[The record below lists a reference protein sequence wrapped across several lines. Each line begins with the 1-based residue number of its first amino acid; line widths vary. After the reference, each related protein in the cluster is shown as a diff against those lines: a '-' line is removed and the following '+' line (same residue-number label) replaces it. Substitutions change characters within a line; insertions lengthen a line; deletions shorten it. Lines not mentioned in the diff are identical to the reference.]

1 MLVAFRLL
9 VCWLE
14 ERGFSRRPGW
24 ISKTLRRPTPSPE
37 LGPLLYML
45 LHTPGAQFTDAFADL
60 VGGHLGSVDDQRV
73 GKLASAI
80 DTEFGGTL
88 SGNLR
93 SDDRSETR
101 TVARAVN
108 VANRV
113 LMQGP
118 CLQKPM
124 VLVKSPLRY
133 WRQHPDV
140 VPPFPGGLQN
150 LSNAFG
156 NLLPLRTEFN
166 RVDYSVVF
174 GDREI
179 SVLDQVVPPRL
190 CVALWPDKA
199 PSLDSGAIT
208 KGRETENHDVS
219 FYFAPWELLGEV
231 QARHTGLAERIAAYI
246 RAAPDDPG
254 TIHIAAAPELTMA
267 PQSHQCIIEAIATRR
282 YAAWIAF
289 PGTYHI
295 VSDGNVTNRG
305 SIYVGGA
312 LRQKDLNCAPGS
324 GPISAIKGTAVE
336 IPDGKV
342 TYFEDIEGAECSVHV
357 LDCRAGRI
365 AVMICRDFLDD
376 DLRNQV
382 VSMGIDHLFV
392 LSMSRDSGFK
402 FETAM
407 DSASNY
413 GTGCFLVNAYTEEA
427 PDAAYSGP
435 PKRPREAA
443 HRAPLRDPLKGH
455 RDPWVHP
462 AADGLPYVFESE
474 PPAKGQPK

>member
-1 MLVAFRLL
+1 
-9 VCWLE
+9 
-14 ERGFSRRPGW
+14 
-24 ISKTLRRPTPSPE
+24 
-37 LGPLLYML
+37 ML

-60 VGGHLGSVDDQRV
+60 VGGHLRSVDDQRV
-73 GKLASAI
+73 GKFAAAI

-101 TVARAVN
+101 IVARAVN

-133 WRQHPDV
+133 WQQYPDL

-166 RVDYSVVF
+166 WVDYSVVF
-174 GDREI
+174 DDREI

-190 CVALWPDKA
+190 RVALWPDKA
-199 PSLDSGAIT
+199 PGFDSDAIA
-208 KGRETENHDVS
+208 KGKARENGDVP
-219 FYFAPWELLGEV
+219 FYFTPWESLGEL
-231 QARHTGLAERIAAYI
+231 QAKHTGLAGRIASYI
-246 RAAPDDPG
+246 RADPDERG
-254 TIHIAAAPELTMA
+254 MVHIAAAPELTMA

-282 YAAWIAF
+282 DAAWIAF

-312 LRQKDLNCAPGS
+312 LHQKDLNRAPGS

-336 IPDGKV
+336 IPDRNRKV

-392 LSMSRDSGFK
+392 LSMSGDSGVK

-413 GTGCFLVNAYTEEA
+413 GTGCFLVNAFTEKSS
-427 PDAAYSGP
+427 DAAQSGP
-435 PKRPREAA
+435 PKRSWEAA
-443 HRAPLRDPLKGH
+443 HRAPLRDPLEGH
-455 RDPWVHP
+455 PDPWVHAP
-462 AADGLPYVFESE
+462 ADGLPCVFGPLPKA
-474 PPAKGQPK
+474 PPK